1 MAMHKTKSLK
11 ILRYW
16 AKQDF
21 KGWDPYD
28 MLNSKLIKACVPEK
42 SHFLLWVFIQLGK
55 VLPFNLRRILFV
67 PKTHNAKGIALFI
80 SGICNYWY
88 LCKDD
93 RLELTNY
100 LDRLVLILEE
110 LKDPSSNA
118 WGYGFLWVARGGL
131 RFPAG
136 APNVVVSYY
145 VYSALE
151 KLSNLEDYKPPVKID
166 EWLYPKDLLGILRR
180 SKLNNGLLFSYSA
193 YEGNEGV
200 FNASL
205 FASFIF
211 AKSNQTLNKTEREY
225 VNKSIRTVEDN
236 IKDDGSIVYGQKSFQ
251 DWIDNHHTLYIL
263 EAALRLNNETEYNFN
278 TYKLDKMIKYYQ
290 KNFLKNKKFPLFL
303 NRMYVMD
310 FHALG
315 QLLRMTEYGIY
326 EFSEIEEVLNNW
338 VKYFNKSKFPY
349 RIYNFGVNR
358 INYIRWTQAFMF
370 YGLSFYDKY
379 GNEKS

>member
-1 MAMHKTKSLK
+1 MHKTKSLK

-278 TYKLDKMIKYYQ
+278 TYKLDKMIKYYK